1 MIDVGPPL
9 TPEQVKAYREQ
20 HGIVDP
26 KRPLIP
32 TAAELARLPR
42 SARAAQRRASATR
55 VAPLLHEPQAELDA
69 EAAARLML
77 AAATYP
83 TPLARLLRCLR
94 RDFDRLVYLSK
105 RRNWTDDT
113 PVPPAVF
120 GPMWPTGLTPEWAR
134 PSPGSGAGNEP
145 TSPAT

>member
-1 MIDVGPPL
+1 MVDVGPPL

-26 KRPLIP
+26 KRPLVP
-32 TAAELARLPR
+32 TAAELAKLPR
-42 SARAAQRRASATR
+42 LARTALARRCAAR
-55 VAPLLHEPQAELDA
+55 VAPLLREQQAELDP
-69 EAAARLML
+69 EAAAALML

-83 TPLARLLRCLR
+83 TPLARLLRCVR

-120 GPMWPTGLTPEWAR
+120 GPMWPAGLTPDWAR
-134 PSPGSGAGNEP
+134 QPPSAEAGNEP
-145 TSPAT
+145 TPPAN